1 MTNKEAELNALEQ
14 KTDHMTGGL
23 ERLQS
28 ELIVAEEK
36 EAERLSALR
45 ESEKVRGRANNGPLE
60 RLAAVECGILIRL
73 SGSTLM
79 LLIVDKRGC

>member
-1 MTNKEAELNALEQ
+1 MVTNKEAEFTALEQ
-14 KTDHMTGGL
+14 KTDHMTSSL

-45 ESEKVRGRANNGPLE
+45 ESEKVS
-60 RLAAVECGILIRL
+60 V
-73 SGSTLM
+73 
-79 LLIVDKRGC
+79 VDPGGYGL